1 MELVNFSQENA
12 TPNEVQAM
20 DDQYASMQTLYVNID
35 MPKENMEPMKVSKSK
50 INAKLA
56 TMVGKIICDIEP
68 TNASKVKGV
77 IQILTS
83 NQKIFTC

>member
-35 MPKENMEPMKVSKSK
+35 MPKENMEP

-56 TMVGKIICDIEP
+56 TMVVGKIICDIEP
-68 TNASKVKGV
+68 TMLAR
-77 IQILTS
+77 
-83 NQKIFTC
+83 CRMC